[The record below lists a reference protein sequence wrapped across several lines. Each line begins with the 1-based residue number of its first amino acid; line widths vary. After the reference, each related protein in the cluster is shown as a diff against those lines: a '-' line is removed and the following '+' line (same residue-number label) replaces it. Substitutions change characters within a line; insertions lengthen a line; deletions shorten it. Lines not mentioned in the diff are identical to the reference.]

1 MTIDKYDATVMTN
14 DDPEKRGR
22 IKIACVDLLG
32 DEETEVPQWVTPNLE
47 WGWFIVPDPGEI
59 VQIEVLTGD
68 GQDESFGQ
76 SSVENMQLRWSKR
89 AWTDEEVEGGKA
101 RPINEDFKTNYG
113 KRRGFATPNGHI
125 LLFDDTDGQQ
135 KISLT
140 WKQGESYSYI
150 AFDEKGNITIAN
162 KNGSML
168 HLDADKGATTLV
180 EEHGN
185 YLTMNENGLNMVDK
199 NGNIVELKDGV
210 IQIISQGNVVVM
222 GNDASLETGTVH
234 LLQSATEKII
244 KGDTFGND
252 VYDPH
257 MHPSAFG
264 LTGVSTHLMSI
275 ILNCLSQNGFV
286 GD

>member
-22 IKIACVDLLG
+22 IKVACVDLLG
-32 DEETEVPQWVTPNLE
+32 DEETEIPQWVTPNLE

-59 VQIEVLTGD
+59 VQVEVLTGD
-68 GQDESFGQ
+68 AQDESFGQ

-89 AWTDEEVEGGKA
+89 AWTDEEVEGGEA

-125 LLFDDTDGQQ
+125 FLFDDTDGSQ
-135 KISLT
+135 KVSLT
-140 WKQGESYSYI
+140 WKQKDSYSYI
-150 AFDEKGNITIAN
+150 AFDEKGNVTIAN

-168 HLDADKGATTLV
+168 YLDADKGATTLV

-185 YLTMNENGLNMVDK
+185 YLTMSENGISMVDK
-199 NGNIVELKDGV
+199 SGNIVELKDGV
-210 IQIISQGNVVVM
+210 IQIISQGNVVAM

-234 LLQSATEKII
+234 LLQGAVEKII
-244 KGDTFGND
+244 KGDTFGNS
-252 VYDPH
+252 VYDLH

-264 LTGVSTHLMSI
+264 PTGVPTHLISV
-275 ILNCLSQNGFV
+275 ILNCLSQNGFI